1 MDQENKK
8 TVLSPEQEARIK
20 NHQTN
25 LISYTAVT
33 LFGILMAAVLI
44 PGFVKLKKNAD
55 FGPEKFPYIV
65 SGIFIVLGAAG
76 LILEWVSIRKEG
88 LKFPLPQLRLTQYI
102 PQIVMVAAGFLFIL
116 LADFL
121 GFLPASIIFIGFVLF
136 LFGSRNWKFNLV
148 FAVVYGVLIFLLFS
162 KILGI
167 RFIGGLIRF

>member
-1 MDQENKK
+1 
-8 TVLSPEQEARIK
+8 
-20 NHQTN
+20 
-25 LISYTAVT
+25 
-33 LFGILMAAVLI
+33 MA
-44 PGFVKLKKNAD
+44 
-55 FGPEKFPYIV
+55 
-65 SGIFIVLGAAG
+65 GIFIVLGAAG

-88 LKFPLPQLRLTQYI
+88 LKLPLPQLRLTQYI